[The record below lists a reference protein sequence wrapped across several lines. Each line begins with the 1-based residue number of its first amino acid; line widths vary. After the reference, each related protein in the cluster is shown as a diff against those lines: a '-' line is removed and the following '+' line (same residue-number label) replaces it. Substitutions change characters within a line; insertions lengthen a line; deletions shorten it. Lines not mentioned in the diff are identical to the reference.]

1 MAAGM
6 MLLPLGDAVAKFL
19 TTTTP
24 YDSGF
29 LAWSRFVVGCA
40 IVVPIALLMHGT
52 KAINRRFLLQQAL
65 RGLLVGGA
73 ITFIISAVKTTTL
86 ADTYGGFFIGPALAT
101 VLART
106 FLKERPGR
114 LEWIAVALGFFGVA
128 LVVRPSF
135 DMNIGLVYALAAG
148 CCYGGFLVA
157 TRWSAGTA
165 PPMLQLA
172 AQLVFS
178 LIFFAPLGIGD
189 LRTFG
194 IVATEDLLLM
204 GIVSAAANLFAIMA
218 LGRAAA
224 TYLAPVVYLQILSA
238 STLSWFFFED
248 RLDDMAK
255 AGLLVIV
262 VAGLTRIPVRWR
274 KRQ

>member
-19 TTTTP
+19 TTTTA
-24 YDSGF
+24 YDPGF
-29 LAWSRFVVGCA
+29 LAWSRFVVGST
-40 IVVPIALLMHGT
+40 IVVPIALLMHGLGD
-52 KAINRRFLLQQAL
+52 IDRRFLRQQAI

-73 ITFIISAVKTTTL
+73 ILFIIHAVKSTTL
-86 ADTYGGFFIGPALAT
+86 ADTYGGFFVGPALAT
-101 VLART
+101 ILARL

-114 LEWIAVALGFFGVA
+114 LEWIAVVLGFIGVA

-135 DMNIGLVYALAAG
+135 NMNVGLLYALAAG

-157 TRWSAGTA
+157 TRWAAGTA

-178 LIFFAPLGIGD
+178 LIFFAPLGLANLLDYGV
-189 LRTFG
+189 
-194 IVATEDLLLM
+194 VATQDLLLM
-204 GIVSAAANLFAIMA
+204 GVVSAAANLFAILA
-218 LGRAAA
+218 LARVAAN
-224 TYLAPVVYLQILSA
+224 YLAPVVYLQILSA

-248 RLDDMAK
+248 QLDDIAK
-255 AGLLVIV
+255 IGLGVIV
-262 VAGLTRIPVRWR
+262 IAGMTRIPLTRGR
-274 KRQ
+274 RR